1 MARVKQIYGA
11 MSRKLAQPI
20 ETSGLIICLSVGHDR
35 TEFGT
40 FLQQALHK
48 SKAL

>member
-1 MARVKQIYGA
+1 MPRLKQIDGA
-11 MSRKLAQPI
+11 MGRKLAQPI

-35 TEFGT
+35 IEFGA

-48 SKAL
+48 SKAF